1 VALLYSARTRDEV
14 IYYDELRALAADDPR
29 FSLRIT
35 LTRDSEPG
43 WSGEAGR
50 IGSPVACLTQRV
62 KQAAAMFWM
71 KENDEAIFAPWSEK
85 SPSPEVGCRGHNEG
99 GTMVKLVVLYGRP
112 ADPDAFERY
121 YFGTHVP
128 IFAKAPGVQS
138 VVFSRSPITT
148 IVAGHSDV
156 YLIAEVAFA
165 SMGAL
170 QTALASE
177 AGQAAVA
184 DLPNFASAGVTIFAF
199 EPRS

>member
-1 VALLYSARTRDEV
+1 MAQLLIMY
-14 IYYDELRALAADDPR
+14 
-29 FSLRIT
+29 
-35 LTRDSEPG
+35 
-43 WSGEAGR
+43 
-50 IGSPVACLTQRV
+50 
-62 KQAAAMFWM
+62 
-71 KENDEAIFAPWSEK
+71 N
-85 SPSPEVGCRGHNEG
+85 
-99 GTMVKLVVLYGRP
+99 RP
-112 ADPDAFERY
+112 QDPDAFERY

-128 IFAKAPGVQS
+128 IFAKAPGIQS

-148 IVAGHSDV
+148 VVAGHSDV

-184 DLPNFASAGVTIFAF
+184 DLPNFASAGVTILAF